1 MDSGENTNRSAFGA
15 SRPPR
20 QDFSED
26 TPLFTDISNTPSRR
40 TPNNG
45 RPESYG
51 ASRRSAAPSAPA
63 ANPYGGRS
71 GAAPR
76 TQQTAQLR
84 PQRDSRTAPVYTE
97 LSWGDIN
104 RGTDYST
111 LGRPAQPSAP
121 PRSASAQPRGAS
133 GYFGGFEQERDRM
146 FYNDPVSGPG
156 GAPSGGQ
163 PSYAASRNAAPLQPQ
178 AGVTS
183 APEQPSPYDS
193 PSRSAQNGQERQ
205 YLQRYAARPTV
216 PLQSIR
222 QTAYR
227 QATRSNPRQAQ
238 GGAARNPGGPAQGSG
253 NTPPPANGG
262 NHARYASRPRGNR
275 IHPLFYA
282 GGAILLALLIFGLAK
297 LAGGS
302 GDKPV
307 ATIRPATTAAPAA
320 PTPESGAASGIGAEA
335 TPSATATPTPA
346 PTPTPSGPKARLLG
360 DLVVPADW
368 GPSIPERK
376 RAVFDSFF
384 DRSIMIG
391 NSMVEGFMMWADMTN
406 IRYVY
411 GTGATVANAVGGM
424 DLSPLTLNASDYY
437 ENIYLM
443 FGLNEIG
450 TDVNSFVQN
459 YKRLVDFVREHQ
471 TKANIIIVSVTPVTR
486 QVDEDP
492 NEVQKMDRI
501 RLFNAALQEFCA
513 DQNCWYL
520 DIYNMML
527 DSNGY
532 LSGDYAYV
540 GDGKHFEKSG
550 YVAWANYMKLHYV
563 DDGLLTE

>member
-1 MDSGENTNRSAFGA
+1 MDSGENTNRSSLGA

-20 QDFSED
+20 QEFTKD
-26 TPLFTDISNTPSRR
+26 TPLFTDVSYTPSRR

-45 RPESYG
+45 RPESPSS
-51 ASRRSAAPSAPA
+51 SRRTPVPPA
-63 ANPYGGRS
+63 AKSNPYGGRT
-71 GAAPR
+71 AAPR
-76 TQQTAQLR
+76 TAQQR

-97 LSWGDIN
+97 LSWNDIS
-104 RGTDYST
+104 RTTDYSS

-121 PRSASAQPRGAS
+121 PRSAYAQPRGAS
-133 GYFGGFEQERDRM
+133 DYFGGFEQERDRL
-146 FYNDPVSGPG
+146 FTNAPSSGPDRTAYG
-156 GAPSGGQ
+156 APVNGVPTQSAPVFQTQPPAGGAAEQGAPS
-163 PSYAASRNAAPLQPQ
+163 SR
-178 AGVTS
+178 VS
-183 APEQPSPYDS
+183 
-193 PSRSAQNGQERQ
+193 QNPPERQ

-227 QATRSNPRQAQ
+227 QATRSNARQPKSSTAAPVPRT
-238 GGAARNPGGPAQGSG
+238 ARGSG
-253 NTPPPANGG
+253 STPPPANGG
-262 NHARYASRPRGNR
+262 NHAHYASRPRGSR
-275 IHPLFYA
+275 IHPVFYA
-282 GGAILLALLIFGLAK
+282 LGAVLLALAVFGLAK

-302 GDKPV
+302 GSKPV
-307 ATIRPATTAAPAA
+307 ATIRPASTMAVST
-320 PTPESGAASGIGAEA
+320 PTPDNSLAQGIGAEA
-335 TPSATATPTPA
+335 TPSVTPTPTPA
-346 PTPTPSGPKARLLG
+346 PTATPSGPKARQLG

-391 NSMVEGFMMWADMTN
+391 NSMVDGFRSWADMPN
-406 IRYVY
+406 IRYVF
-411 GTGATVANAVGGM
+411 GTGATVANAVGGL

-437 ENIYLM
+437 NNVFLM

-450 TDVNSFVQN
+450 TDVNSFVQH
-459 YKRLVDFVREHQ
+459 YKRLVDFVRENQ

-501 RLFNAALQEFCA
+501 RLFNAALQEFCM